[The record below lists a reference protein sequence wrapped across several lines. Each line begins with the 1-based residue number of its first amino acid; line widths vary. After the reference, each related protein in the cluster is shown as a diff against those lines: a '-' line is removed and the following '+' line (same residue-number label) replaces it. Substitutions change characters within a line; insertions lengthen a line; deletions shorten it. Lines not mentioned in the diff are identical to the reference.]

1 MTEILD
7 ALRSIPKLAK
17 DGSIDATVV
26 LLPETNNNAK
36 PSWSDKPQE
45 LRRRQAEQVISSNHK
60 ASSSSAHAAPT
71 SEPDAPFV
79 PKKALPSCFDS
90 KESCINATG
99 NCSSSRGECVN
110 KYGAVPENPKKGDVC
125 FTCHCGAT
133 RSKSGGVDHWGG
145 PTCGK
150 KDVSVPFWLFF
161 GFTIIIIGVVWMSI
175 SLLFSVGEEKLP
187 GVIGAGVS
195 RSK

>member
-1 MTEILD
+1 MKSILD

-17 DGSIDATVV
+17 TGSIEATVV
-26 LLPETNNNAK
+26 LLPDTSANAK

-60 ASSSSAHAAPT
+60 AAPVSVTHPAASSSTLHAL
-71 SEPDAPFV
+71 
-79 PKKALPSCFDS
+79 KKAVPSCFNS
-90 KESCINATG
+90 NETCIAGTD
-99 NCSSSRGECVN
+99 NCSGHGTCVN
-110 KYGAVPENPKKGDVC
+110 KYGVIPENPKEGEVC
-125 FTCHCGAT
+125 FVCLCKPTHNNN
-133 RSKSGGVDHWGG
+133 SGPTHWGG
-145 PTCGK
+145 ASCGK
-150 KDVSVPFWLFF
+150 QDVSVPFWLFF
-161 GFTIIIIGVVWMSI
+161 GFTIGIIAVVWMSI